1 MNFPGVRARA
11 ERLFYDSES
20 TENGG
25 YRTPVTPV
33 FEARGRFSG
42 FGVPRR
48 LADPLQ
54 NLGGSRVFP
63 LCNFFPRSDFTS
75 GVFKKGS
82 RMEAGVGFP
91 ASRRVRCALVSV
103 PPSFFVFW
111 GLPKTLLVFEA
122 RAPFRLGADGEG

>member
-1 MNFPGVRARA
+1 MNFPGVRAPA

-20 TENGG
+20 TENRF
-25 YRTPVTPV
+25 YRTLVTPV
-33 FEARGRFSG
+33 FEAGGRFSG
-42 FGVPRR
+42 FGAPRR
-48 LADPLQ
+48 VADPLQ
-54 NLGGSRVFP
+54 NLGGSRIFP
-63 LCNFFPRSDFTS
+63 FCKFFPRSEFPS
-75 GVFKKGS
+75 WVLKKGS

-122 RAPFRLGADGEG
+122 RALFRLGADGEG